1 MLRIEIGAFID
12 SFRQKPRETMGSCP
26 PPDSCPA
33 ALVTRDQWV
42 GWRTQERDGKQT
54 KVPVDPATNQFAST
68 TDPETWTD
76 FATARE
82 HATANDLGIGFVFTA
97 DDPIVGVD
105 LDDCRDPEDGT
116 LTEWAE
122 DIVTRLD
129 SFTEVSPSGSG
140 LHVLVKGDLPDGRNR
155 HGDVELYDDARFF
168 TVTGEHMSGTP
179 TTIEARQDALQAVH
193 TEYVAQDDPSNRGA
207 EDGTTSEGTAT
218 AAAPDRTNSGT
229 ATGPGNDL
237 GDDAL
242 LKKARNASNGEKFQ
256 RLWRGTT
263 TGYPSQSEADMA
275 LCSMLA
281 FWTGGDAD
289 QMDRLFRDSGLMRSK
304 WDEQHFADGA
314 TYGERTIER
323 AIHGTDEFFTRG
335 ETRAAAQAAATTE
348 NGAAS
353 MADHDA
359 TGAEATEATG
369 ETMVPKSAVEELN
382 AELQRLQAE
391 NETLREELVAERE
404 RRQELEAAGMDSSE
418 DTGGVLSTLLSWVS

>member
-1 MLRIEIGAFID
+1 
-12 SFRQKPRETMGSCP
+12 MGRCP
-26 PPDSCPA
+26 TPDSCPA

-42 GWRTQERDGKQT
+42 GWRTQERDGKET
-54 KVPVDPATNQFAST
+54 KVPVDPATNRFAST

-82 HATANDLGIGFVFTA
+82 HATANDLGIGFVFTDA
-97 DDPIVGVD
+97 DPIVGVD
-105 LDDCRDPEDGT
+105 LDDCRDPEDGS
-116 LTEWAE
+116 LSDWAE
-122 DIVTRLD
+122 DIVNRLD
-129 SFTEVSPSGSG
+129 SFTEVSPSGTG
-140 LHVLVKGDLPDGRNR
+140 LHVLVKGELPDGRNR

-168 TVTGEHMSGTP
+168 TVTGEHVSGTP
-179 TTIEARQDALQAVH
+179 TTVEARQDALEAVH
-193 TEYVAQDDPSNRGA
+193 AEYVAQNDPSERAA
-207 EDGTTSEGTAT
+207 EDDETAEQ
-218 AAAPDRTNSGT
+218 AAPAAERDWTGSGT

-242 LKKARNASNGEKFQ
+242 LDRARSASNGEKFQ
-256 RLWRGTT
+256 RLYRGTT

-289 QMDRLFRDSGLMRSK
+289 QMDRLFRDSGLLRPK

-323 AIHGTDEFFTRG
+323 AIRGTDEFFTGG
-335 ETRAAAQAAATTE
+335 EARVATPTGDTPE
-348 NGAAS
+348 NGPTGVSDDDAAS
-353 MADHDA
+353 VSERSA
-359 TGAEATEATG
+359 TGTEATDATG

-391 NETLREELVAERE
+391 NERLREELATERE
-404 RRQELEAAGMDSSE
+404 RRQELEGDKVDSSE
-418 DTGGVLSTLLSWVS
+418 DTGGVLSTLRRWVS